1 MREKT
6 RNGQIGSFN
15 GNKQARLTCERKVVS
30 RYWKPDFLDVFW
42 VTVYGATNRLHDEPP
57 QIQSSKSSHYVTST
71 SVLLTTIHHHLSG
84 LGRFGK
90 ATRIS
95 TKLLCQ
101 LKTTFKNPVSGRTKA
116 SPWWHYTQALFTE
129 LIHYSYYWEK
139 LIHLYVFKVS
149 EKFQQVVEIYLLLDD
164 RSNRRTPCIFTLVQE
179 SLFVSLAK
187 VHRNSRTAETEILFS
202 RFRVLSSD
210 YFPLVSFFQLLLSTL
225 ESKHIMQPAEWATV
239 PAVPACCTYPRIFKA
254 SKHTHCLLCSLEIP
268 IELMPSVW
276 KVGPCIRYL
285 H

>member
-1 MREKT
+1 MQLSDTLPTRWQTPPQLSPELVLKASKWALTFLIERCPSSNLSIVGDLWFLLLNDCVFNQQVLTMREKT

-139 LIHLYVFKVS
+139 LIHLYVFKAS

-164 RSNRRTPCIFTLVQE
+164 GSNRRTPCIFTLV
-179 SLFVSLAK
+179 
-187 VHRNSRTAETEILFS
+187 
-202 RFRVLSSD
+202 
-210 YFPLVSFFQLLLSTL
+210 
-225 ESKHIMQPAEWATV
+225 
-239 PAVPACCTYPRIFKA
+239 
-254 SKHTHCLLCSLEIP
+254 
-268 IELMPSVW
+268 
-276 KVGPCIRYL
+276 
-285 H
+285 